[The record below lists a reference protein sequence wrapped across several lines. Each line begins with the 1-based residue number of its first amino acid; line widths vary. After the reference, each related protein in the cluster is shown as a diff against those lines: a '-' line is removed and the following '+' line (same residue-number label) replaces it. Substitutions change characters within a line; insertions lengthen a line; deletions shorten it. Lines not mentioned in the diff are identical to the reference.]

1 MCLDGESKDS
11 EAQEQGSKPWIPWK
25 NQIENDID
33 PTTSSAKVLIPGTRS
48 SISSKKQVGRGCRA
62 SPKAGEDNRP

>member
-25 NQIENDID
+25 NQIEND
-33 PTTSSAKVLIPGTRS
+33 
-48 SISSKKQVGRGCRA
+48 KK
-62 SPKAGEDNRP
+62 SNRVETKYEVAQGGN